1 VDYIINIK
9 FINPWGVDLMVTS
22 EEIRRKLEEKKRAKM
37 EGSRP
42 TSSPGQ
48 APTSKSATSPPKSQ
62 GSGLP
67 RPKAPPASAP
77 VRENQE
83 RKPTEA
89 PVAPAPEVEAEEPA
103 TVEEIVKHCPNCD
116 VDYSNDTNF
125 CPDCGSKLEDVVE
138 EVAEDIPEE
147 EVVEEVPSEETY
159 EEPEMEVVRPE
170 DIPLNTATFADD
182 IVVVTSNF
190 VPGFKAVETLG
201 FVYGL
206 TVRSRGVGGQIG
218 AGIRS
223 MFGGEIKEYVH
234 MMEESRNQAL
244 ERMIEHARS
253 MGANAIISSRFDS
266 DQISDIMQEIL
277 AYGTAVIIEEED
289 SQ

>member
-1 VDYIINIK
+1 
-9 FINPWGVDLMVTS
+9 MVTS

-37 EGSRP
+37 AQ
-42 TSSPGQ
+42 SSPQ
-48 APTSKSATSPPKSQ
+48 KKETPKPSKAPSAPKAEISTPKSP
-62 GSGLP
+62 GNLP
-67 RPKAPPASAP
+67 RPKAPPMRGP
-77 VRENQE
+77 VEEE
-83 RKPTEA
+83 RP
-89 PVAPAPEVEAEEPA
+89 PA
-103 TVEEIVKHCPNCD
+103 TDTTVESTVDTPVETSQDEESVKHCPSCD
-116 VDYSNDTNF
+116 VDYTNDTNF
-125 CPDCGSKLEDVVE
+125 CPDCGSKLE
-138 EVAEDIPEE
+138 EVSVTPEASEVMEE
-147 EVVEEVPSEETY
+147 EVPMVEEATEEETPADETYDETY
-159 EEPEMEVVRPE
+159 EEPATEMEEVKLE
-170 DIPLNTATFADD
+170 SIPLNTATFADD

-190 VPGFKAVETLG
+190 VPGYKAVETLG

-223 MFGGEIKEYVH
+223 MFGGEIKEYVK

-244 ERMIEHARS
+244 ERMIAHARS

-289 SQ
+289 SL